1 MYAYLDRALQS
12 VKKLGIALPPAISPV
27 LPLLEQV
34 AHYDAS
40 RVMTIA
46 ATLQQSSV
54 FNELVR
60 TQITGMDISTRYAD
74 IASAFDSVREDAQA
88 MASWM
93 EDGRLGLKEKLQ
105 MSWMVMCRGSVPAR
119 FEGIKE
125 NYLAVSRATG
135 DQIERERTILEAYQD
150 FRMALKAAEVD
161 AQSVLETA
169 QSQLHARRTA
179 LEAAQQALDALT
191 AEGGAERAK
200 LELAR
205 DEALR
210 ALKNEDRIFQLIK
223 DIADDLKT
231 ACNTAEL
238 VFARI
243 QQTHDVK
250 SRLYQRAISFFSTNE
265 VVFTGL
271 SAAFTTSAG
280 LGEAT
285 NTLEAMKDG
294 MNKGLEAL
302 AKSGGQQLE
311 NGLRAGYGATL
322 KPESVKALA
331 DAIVDFQSS
340 SLELIASLRQE
351 STQAAQEIEHITDDA
366 KRRFSALLTKG
377 A

>member
-12 VKKLGIALPPAISPV
+12 VKKLGIALPPAVSPA

-34 AHYDAS
+34 AHYDTS

-46 ATLQQSSV
+46 ATLQQSSS

-93 EDGRLGLKEKLQ
+93 EDGRLDLKEKLQ
-105 MSWMVMCRGSVPAR
+105 MGWMKMRRGSVPAR
-119 FEGIKE
+119 FEDIKE

-169 QSQLHARRTA
+169 QTQLQARRTA
-179 LEAAQQALDALT
+179 LEGAQQALDANT

-210 ALKNEDRIFQLIK
+210 ALKDEDRVFQLIK

-231 ACNTAEL
+231 ACSTAEL

-250 SRLYQRAISFFSTNE
+250 NRLYQRAISFFSTNE

-331 DAIVDFQSS
+331 DAIVDFQAS
-340 SLELIASLRQE
+340 SLELIASLRKE
-351 STQAAQEIEHITDDA
+351 STQAAQDIEGITDDA

>member
-12 VKKLGIALPPAISPV
+12 VKKLGIALPPAVSPA

-34 AHYDAS
+34 AHYDTS

-46 ATLQQSSV
+46 ATLQQSSS

-93 EDGRLGLKEKLQ
+93 EDGRLDLKEKLQ
-105 MSWMVMCRGSVPAR
+105 MGWMKMRRGSVPAR
-119 FEGIKE
+119 FEDIKE

-169 QSQLHARRTA
+169 QTQLQACRTA
-179 LEAAQQALDALT
+179 LEGAQQALDANT

-210 ALKNEDRIFQLIK
+210 ALKDEDRVFQLIK

-231 ACNTAEL
+231 ACSTAEL

-250 SRLYQRAISFFSTNE
+250 NRLYQRAISFFSTNE

-331 DAIVDFQSS
+331 DAIVDFQAS
-340 SLELIASLRQE
+340 SLELIASLRKE
-351 STQAAQEIEHITDDA
+351 STQAAQDIEGITDDA

>member
-12 VKKLGIALPPAISPV
+12 VKKLGIALPPAASPV

-34 AHYDAS
+34 AHYDSS

-46 ATLQQSSV
+46 ATLQQSSS

-88 MASWM
+88 MAGWM
-93 EDGRLGLKEKLQ
+93 EDGRLDLKERLQ
-105 MSWMVMCRGSVPAR
+105 MGWMKMRRGSVPAR
-119 FEGIKE
+119 FEEIKE

-169 QSQLHARRTA
+169 QTQLQARRIA
-179 LEAAQQALDALT
+179 LESAQQALDGFQP
-191 AEGGAERAK
+191 EGGPERAK

-210 ALKNEDRIFQLIK
+210 ALKDEDRVFQLIK

-250 SRLYQRAISFFSTNE
+250 NRLYQRAISFFSTNE

-285 NTLEAMKDG
+285 NTLEAMEDG

-331 DAIVDFQSS
+331 DAIVDFQAS
-340 SLELIASLRQE
+340 SLELIASLRKE
-351 STQAAQEIEHITDDA
+351 STQAAQEIEGITDDA
-366 KRRFSALLTKG
+366 KRRFSALLVKG
-377 A
+377 V

>member
-12 VKKLGIALPPAISPV
+12 VKKLGIALPPAVSPA

-34 AHYDAS
+34 AHYDTS

-46 ATLQQSSV
+46 ATLQQSSS

-93 EDGRLGLKEKLQ
+93 EDGRLDLKEKLQ
-105 MSWMVMCRGSVPAR
+105 MSWMKMRRGSVPAR
-119 FEGIKE
+119 FEDIKE

-169 QSQLHARRTA
+169 QTQLQTRRTA
-179 LEAAQQALDALT
+179 LEGAQQALDANT

-210 ALKNEDRIFQLIK
+210 ALKDEDRVFQLIK

-231 ACNTAEL
+231 ACSTAEL

-250 SRLYQRAISFFSTNE
+250 NRLYQRAISFFSTNE

-331 DAIVDFQSS
+331 DAIVDFQAS
-340 SLELIASLRQE
+340 SLELIASLRKE
-351 STQAAQEIEHITDDA
+351 STQAAQDIEGITDDA

>member
-1 MYAYLDRALQS
+1 MYAHLDRAIQA
-12 VKKLGIALPPAISPV
+12 VRKIGIPLTPAASPA

-34 AHYDAS
+34 AHYDAT

-46 ATLQQSSV
+46 ATLQQSSA
-54 FNELVR
+54 FNEMVR
-60 TQITGMDISTRYAD
+60 TQLMGMDISTRYAD
-74 IASAFDSVREDAQA
+74 IASAFDSVREDAQK
-88 MASWM
+88 MAQWM
-93 EDGRLGLKEKLQ
+93 EDGRLDMGEKLQ
-105 MSWMVMCRGSVPAR
+105 MNWMKLRRGSVPAR
-119 FEGIKE
+119 FEDIKKT
-125 NYLAVSRATG
+125 YLEVSRSAG
-135 DQIERERTILEAYQD
+135 DQIERERIILEAYQS
-150 FRMALKAAEVD
+150 FRLALKSAEVD
-161 AQSVLETA
+161 AQTV
-169 QSQLHARRTA
+169 
-179 LEAAQQALDALT
+179 LEAAQAKLNERRASLEAAQAALDELNNA
-191 AEGGAERAK
+191 GGAEQARR
-200 LELAR
+200 ELAR

-210 ALKNEDRIFQLIK
+210 SLKDEDRAYQLVK

-243 QQTHDVK
+243 QQTNDVK
-250 SRLYQRAISFFSTNE
+250 ERLYQRAISFFSTNE

-271 SAAFTTSAG
+271 SAAFTTSNG

-302 AKSGGQQLE
+302 ASTGGQQLE
-311 NGLRAGYGATL
+311 KGLRAGYGATL

-340 SLELIASLRQE
+340 SLELIASLRKE
-351 STQAAQEIEHITDDA
+351 STEASREIESITDDA
-366 KRRFSALLTKG
+366 KRRFSDLLVKG

>member
-12 VKKLGIALPPAISPV
+12 VKKLGIALPPAVSPV

-46 ATLQQSSV
+46 ATLQQSSS

-93 EDGRLGLKEKLQ
+93 EDGRLDLKEKLQ
-105 MSWMVMCRGSVPAR
+105 MGWMKMRRGSVPAR
-119 FEGIKE
+119 FEDIKA

-135 DQIERERTILEAYQD
+135 DQIERERTILDAYQD

-169 QSQLHARRTA
+169 QAQLQTRRIA
-179 LEAAQQALDALT
+179 LEGAQQALDAN
-191 AEGGAERAK
+191 AVEGGAERAK

-250 SRLYQRAISFFSTNE
+250 NRLYQRAISFFSTNE

-340 SLELIASLRQE
+340 SLELIASLRKE
-351 STQAAQEIEHITDDA
+351 STQAAQDIEGITDDA

-377 A
+377 I